1 MLAVLLVTL
10 IAALVPPTLV
20 TNAFRLLATE
30 TFVRA
35 ELGRDGFPPDRYGLP
50 DDERERLALVGLRS
64 IEPGSQ
70 GIELLERERLP
81 DGEGAFTERELS
93 HMDDVRSIFGALLR
107 GQLIVLGGLVFLGL
121 ALARTRQRTLV
132 PRGLLSGAVAT
143 LGVAALA
150 VPFVLL
156 GFDRF
161 FTRFHELF
169 FEGDSWRFSTRD
181 TLIRIYPEQLWQD
194 ISILVAMLTVVQAVG
209 LAIVARW
216 WVRRACPPGR

>member
-1 MLAVLLVTL
+1 MLAILLVTL
-10 IAALVPPTLV
+10 IAVLVPPTLV

-50 DDERERLALVGLRS
+50 DDERERLALVGLRA

-81 DGEGAFTERELS
+81 GGETAFTERELS
-93 HMDDVRSIFGALLR
+93 HMDDVRSTFVALLR
-107 GQLIVLGGLVFLGL
+107 AQLIVLGALVLLGL
-121 ALARTRQRTLV
+121 ALARAGRRALV
-132 PRGLLSGAVAT
+132 PRGLLAGAVAT

-194 ISILVAMLTVVQAVG
+194 VSILVALLTVAQAVL
-209 LAIVARW
+209 LALVARW
-216 WVRRACPPGR
+216 WLRRVCRRAR

>member
-1 MLAVLLVTL
+1 VLLVIL
-10 IAALVPPTLV
+10 IAVLVPPTLV
-20 TNAFRLLATE
+20 TNAFRMLATD
-30 TFVRA
+30 TFVHA
-35 ELGRDGFPPDRYGLP
+35 ELGRDGFPSDRYGLA

-70 GIELLERERLP
+70 GIALLEREWLP
-81 DGEGAFTERELS
+81 DGSAAFTERELS
-93 HMDDVRSIFGALLR
+93 HMEDVRSIFGVLLR
-107 GQLIVLGGLVFLGL
+107 GQLVVLVGLVLVGLG
-121 ALARTRQRTLV
+121 LARTRHRHLV
-132 PRGLLSGAVAT
+132 PRGLLAGGFAT

-169 FEGDSWRFSTRD
+169 FDDDSWRFSTRD

-194 ISILVAMLTVVQAVG
+194 VSILVALLTVVQAVV
-209 LAIVARW
+209 LAFLARW
-216 WVRRACPPGR
+216 WLRRTCPRSR

>member
-1 MLAVLLVTL
+1 MLAILLVTL
-10 IAALVPPTLV
+10 IAVVVPPTLV

-50 DDERERLALVGLRS
+50 DGERERLALVGLRA

-81 DGEGAFTERELS
+81 DGETAFNERELS

-107 GQLIVLGGLVFLGL
+107 GQLIVVGGLLLLGL
-121 ALARTRQRTLV
+121 ALARTGRRALV
-132 PRGLLSGAVAT
+132 PRGLLAGAVAT

-194 ISILVAMLTVVQAVG
+194 VSVLVAVLAVAQALL
-209 LAIVARW
+209 LALVARW
-216 WVRRACPPGR
+216 WLRRVCPRAR